1 MWFWALEPCSWGY
14 NHPFISVHLTH
25 LHPASSSIK
34 CFGQNI
40 FLGGYQGCA
49 WWVLWVTSL
58 LFSALSW
65 PRQCWINLMLLHV
78 SLGCLPPSDL
88 SCSFCLT
95 HKVSLRVTSGS
106 SCTTQVLFDRNVTY
120 LLPSSFWKTIQ
131 FSSLPNALTFLDCF
145 SHSSCAPQWCLCT
158 RAAI

>member
-34 CFGQNI
+34 SFGQNI

-95 HKVSLRVTSGS
+95 HTKCPCVSLLGAAAQPKSSLTEMSPTSS
-106 SCTTQVLFDRNVTY
+106 HHLFGK
-120 LLPSSFWKTIQ
+120 PSSF
-131 FSSLPNALTFLDCF
+131 P
-145 SHSSCAPQWCLCT
+145 PCLML
-158 RAAI
+158 